1 MQDRVSLYPG
11 RVKLEPVAG
20 QANTYDL
27 TRADQPTQE
36 GTPLNKAS
44 LLKDTTAS
52 LFGLDN
58 TAVPDDAFSLIK
70 TLLDTAQST
79 ANGRARVSTGT
90 YVGTGTTGAS
100 NKKSLIFDFPV
111 QFFILHD
118 GSDTMYVQYS
128 GSNGRNGINQQSY
141 LLVPRL
147 TAETDIIMLGS
158 GSPYYKIYNKFLFS
172 GNTVSWYA
180 YSSEASYPERASDQF
195 NTSGKTYYY
204 IAIG

>member
-79 ANGRARVSTGT
+79 ANGRARVSVGTYTGT
-90 YVGTGTTGAS
+90 GVFGINGKRTLT
-100 NKKSLIFDFPV
+100 FDFPA
-111 QFFILHD
+111 QFLIIYNPKGQL
-118 GSDTMYVQYS
+118 YS
-128 GSNGRNGINQQSY
+128 EYGANKMAFLQ
-141 LLVPRL
+141 VPRVES
-147 TAETDIIMLGS
+147 ETDIQMYYS
-158 GSPYYKIYNKFLFS
+158 GDPNYQVYNKFLYN
-172 GNTVSWYA
+172 GNKVSWYA
-180 YSSEASYPERASDQF
+180 YTTALDYGKSAEYQL
-195 NTSGKTYYY
+195 NKSGTTYYY